1 MVDCSREEAVGVKK
15 RNLIRYLEE
24 VKLTVFFDG
33 LYVENEG
40 KE

>member
-1 MVDCSREEAVGVKK
+1 MVVYTREEAVGINKS
-15 RNLIRYLEE
+15 NLIRYLEE